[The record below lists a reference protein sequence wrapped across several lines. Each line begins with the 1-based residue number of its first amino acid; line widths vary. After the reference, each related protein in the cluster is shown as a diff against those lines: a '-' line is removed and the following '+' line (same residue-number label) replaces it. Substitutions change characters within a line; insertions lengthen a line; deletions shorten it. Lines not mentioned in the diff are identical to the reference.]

1 MRHTWV
7 ESKTAARAT
16 DNTDQNWTTEEHGST
31 RTKLDH
37 GRTRINTDQNW
48 TTEEHGSN
56 STTETRINTDQ
67 TQPRKNTDQH
77 GSVSS
82 S

>member
-16 DNTDQNWTTEEHGST
+16 DNTDQNWTTEEHGS
-31 RTKLDH
+31 
-37 GRTRINTDQNW
+37 
-48 TTEEHGSN
+48 N

-67 TQPRKNTDQH
+67 TQPRNTDQH